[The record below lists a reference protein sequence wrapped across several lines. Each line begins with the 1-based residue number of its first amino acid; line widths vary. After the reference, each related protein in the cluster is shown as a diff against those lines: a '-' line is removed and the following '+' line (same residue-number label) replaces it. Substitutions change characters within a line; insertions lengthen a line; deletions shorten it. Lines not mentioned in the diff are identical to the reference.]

1 MKIPYVVPLN
11 ARKAYA
17 TSPVMLNSISE
28 VNRKTVPENFEWD
41 DEFTPAPLTL
51 LAAGAL
57 SIIFHRIN
65 PLHVILQKDVDILMD
80 LFPSSIPLKF
90 SVPLIK
96 VQVLAYTVTDII
108 LTLAYEYLSILK

>member
-1 MKIPYVVPLN
+1 MKIPYVVPPN

-17 TSPVMLNSISE
+17 TSPAMLNSVCEI
-28 VNRKTVPENFEWD
+28 NRKTVPENFEWD
-41 DEFTPAPLTL
+41 DELTPAPLTF

-57 SIIFHRIN
+57 SIIFHRIDA
-65 PLHVILQKDVDILMD
+65 LHIILQKDVDILMD

-96 VQVLAYTVTDII
+96 VQMLA
-108 LTLAYEYLSILK
+108 

>member
-1 MKIPYVVPLN
+1 MKIPYVVPPN
-11 ARKAYA
+11 AGKAYA
-17 TSPVMLNSISE
+17 TSPVMLNSVSE
-28 VNRKTVPENFEWD
+28 INRKTVPENFEWD
-41 DEFTPAPLTL
+41 DKLTPAPLTF
-51 LAAGAL
+51 LAARAL

-96 VQVLAYTVTDII
+96 VY
-108 LTLAYEYLSILK
+108 